1 MSTET
6 VNAGE
11 TLASFARRHGF
22 TRQRAHALK
31 KRGLPLL
38 EDGSVN
44 SDEAD
49 QWLENNLD
57 HHRREAQQQANNGSA
72 RERKEAADA
81 SLKELELRRRRGQLL
96 ERAAVERYVFEL
108 ARGERDAWQ
117 TFAAH
122 AAPQLASRLGVAEA
136 DAFEALDGLVREHLD
151 QLSDVTLEDLK

>member
-1 MSTET
+1 MSTAE
-6 VNAGE
+6 VKGGE
-11 TLASFARRHGF
+11 TQKQFAERHGF
-22 TRQRAHALK
+22 TRQRAHQLVK
-31 KRGLPLL
+31 KGLPTL
-38 EDGSVN
+38 ENGRIDPEAA
-44 SDEAD
+44 DE
-49 QWLENNLD
+49 WLEENLD
-57 HHRREAQQQANNGSA
+57 HHRRAQQQPPGAA

-81 SLKELELRRRRGQLL
+81 ALKELELRRRRSQLL

-136 DAFEALDGLVREHLD
+136 DAFEVLDGLVREHLD